1 MNSKFLIRIWKKKKQ
16 RHFDKSGFFFI
27 WKAPFWRGREKNL
40 NHDGMYFSTSDIIN
54 ELLHA
59 VSRCSTAIQT
69 AEMTPIAKV
78 DYIFLTE
85 EIAFLSCFAYFS
97 LSPEDAT
104 FAIYFSLN
112 QFLFIYFIQ
121 IQKISLLWRNLALI
135 LEYQLNILIA

>member
-1 MNSKFLIRIWKKKKQ
+1 MINQDFFSFEKL
-16 RHFDKSGFFFI
+16 HFGEGEK
-27 WKAPFWRGREKNL
+27 KNL

-59 VSRCSTAIQT
+59 VSRWRTAIQT

-112 QFLFIYFIQ
+112 QFNLFIYFIQ
-121 IQKISLLWRNLALI
+121 IQKISLFWRNLALI